1 MHNTIYYLFLK
12 KKSYRSK
19 TFEWQWQ
26 YVNKYDKAL
35 FHLCVFKAY
44 VDKFKFRSVLAEDAL
59 EFYLEFF
66 PDLKE
71 KNVHKIK
78 GAEKDH

>member
-1 MHNTIYYLFLK
+1 MYFL
-12 KKSYRSK
+12 KKSYRFN
-19 TFEWQWQ
+19 TFERQWK
-26 YVNKYDKAL
+26 YVNKYNKAL

-59 EFYLEFF
+59 EFYLEYF

-71 KNVHKIK
+71 KNVHKTE